1 MTLRE
6 FLEGLNPLY
15 YRGYT
20 VNVYTSDYVA
30 KTLEIFEF
38 KNYKASKSL
47 ETSVLSYSD
56 FSGGSQLDVFV
67 NVFEEKRN
75 A

>member
-20 VNVYTSDYVA
+20 VNVCTSDYIA
-30 KTLEIFEF
+30 KTLETFEF
-38 KNYKASKSL
+38 KNYRTSGNL

-56 FSGGSQLDVFV
+56 FSGESHLEVFV
-67 NVFEEKRN
+67 NVFGEKGN